1 MSSPNGAM
9 QQPNPCQRLSR
20 LGQSLWLDYIDRHL
34 LQSGELTHLIEQ
46 EDLKGLTSNPAIFEK
61 ALASD
66 PAYLGEMQALA
77 RTGSSAENVFEQLA
91 LADIRAA
98 ADALQ
103 EVYRNSNRRDGYVS
117 LEVSPRLAGDSTGTV
132 NAARR
137 LWQAVARENLMIKV
151 PATEAGLAAI
161 ESLIAQGIN
170 VNATLLFSRSM
181 YRRVTEAWL
190 AGLERWIER
199 GGDPGQVASVAS
211 FFVSRIDSAVDA
223 LLLSRIETRPEPS
236 VQAALRSLL
245 GKTAIANARL
255 AYQHYLS
262 LKTGPRWQRL
272 AARGAQPQRLLWAST
287 GTKNPAYSDVLYVE
301 TLIGPETVNTVP
313 PATLEAFS
321 ARGVAEDRL
330 QGDSEG
336 SARVMEA
343 LEALGISLDAVTDQL
358 LVDGVRLFA
367 QAYDKLLAQIETR
380 IATFPVAGQE
390 H

>member
-1 MSSPNGAM
+1 MEPL
-9 QQPNPCQRLSR
+9 NPCQQLSR

-34 LQSGELTHLIEQ
+34 LQSGELTRLIEQ
-46 EDLKGLTSNPAIFEK
+46 SALKGLTSNPAIFEK

-66 PAYLGEMQALA
+66 PAYLEDMRALA
-77 RTGSSAENVFEQLA
+77 KTGAPAETVFEQLA

-103 EVYRNSNRRDGYVS
+103 GVYQQTAGRDGYVS
-117 LEVSPRLAGDSTGTV
+117 LEVSPRLADDSAGTI
-132 NAARR
+132 AEARR
-137 LWQAVARENLMIKV
+137 LWQAVQRDNLMIKV
-151 PATEAGLAAI
+151 PATEAGVIAI
-161 ESLIAQGIN
+161 EALIAQGIN
-170 VNATLLFSRSM
+170 VNATLLFSRHM

-223 LLLSRIETRPEPS
+223 LLLSRIEERQEPPL
-236 VQAALRSLL
+236 QAALRSLL

-301 TLIGPETVNTVP
+301 SLIGPDTVNTVP
-313 PATLEAFS
+313 PATLEAF
-321 ARGVAEDRL
+321 AAHGVAADEL
-330 QGDSEG
+330 QGGIEAAG
-336 SARVMEA
+336 RVIEA

-367 QAYDKLLAQIETR
+367 QAYDKLLAQIENR
-380 IATFPVAGQE
+380 MAAIPAA
-390 H
+390 

>member
-1 MSSPNGAM
+1 MK
-9 QQPNPCQRLSR
+9 QPNPCQRLSR

-34 LQSGELTHLIEQ
+34 LQSGELTRLIEQ
-46 EDLKGLTSNPAIFEK
+46 VHLKGLTSNPAIFEK

-181 YRRVTEAWL
+181 YRRVSEAWL
-190 AGLERWIER
+190 AGL
-199 GGDPGQVASVAS
+199 
-211 FFVSRIDSAVDA
+211 
-223 LLLSRIETRPEPS
+223 
-236 VQAALRSLL
+236 
-245 GKTAIANARL
+245 
-255 AYQHYLS
+255 
-262 LKTGPRWQRL
+262 
-272 AARGAQPQRLLWAST
+272 
-287 GTKNPAYSDVLYVE
+287 
-301 TLIGPETVNTVP
+301 
-313 PATLEAFS
+313 
-321 ARGVAEDRL
+321 
-330 QGDSEG
+330 
-336 SARVMEA
+336 
-343 LEALGISLDAVTDQL
+343 
-358 LVDGVRLFA
+358 
-367 QAYDKLLAQIETR
+367 
-380 IATFPVAGQE
+380 
-390 H
+390 